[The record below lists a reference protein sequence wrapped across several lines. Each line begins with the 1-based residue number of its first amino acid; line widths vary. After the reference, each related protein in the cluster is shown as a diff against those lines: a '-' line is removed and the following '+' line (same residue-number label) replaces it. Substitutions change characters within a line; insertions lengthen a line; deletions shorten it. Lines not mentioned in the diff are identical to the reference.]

1 MVYNAFESKMFQLA
15 STNSDESSDS
25 YKSMEFEK
33 SKELERSAQIEHLS
47 DHQWIFLNDI
57 RRNRNQNIST

>member
-33 SKELERSAQIEHLS
+33 SKERERSAQIEHLS
-47 DHQWIFLNDI
+47 DYQ
-57 RRNRNQNIST
+57 